1 MMISHD
7 CGKMIVMHMLSVMS
21 FPVEKNKNDNKLVI
35 HVNNRSPRWNYI
47 LFLIIVCELEG

>member
-35 HVNNRSPRWNYI
+35 HVNNRSPGMELYFNPNYS
-47 LFLIIVCELEG
+47 L